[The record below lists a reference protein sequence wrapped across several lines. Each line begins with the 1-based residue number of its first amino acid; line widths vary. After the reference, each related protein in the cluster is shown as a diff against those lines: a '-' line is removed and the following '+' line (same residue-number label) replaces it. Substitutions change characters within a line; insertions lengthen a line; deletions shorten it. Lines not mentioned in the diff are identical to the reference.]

1 MSHPPQL
8 GARSGFLARL
18 ALAATVSLLTLVV
31 GLLVLRRLAPRLV
44 GVPVEVKLVQSSE
57 AVPPF
62 YEHVFEGAGTDE
74 TLADPVTATRE
85 AGLQRA
91 RPGLGPTDVLGF
103 RNASVPNA
111 PDVVVIGDSQTY
123 GVGVE
128 MAAAWPQ
135 QLGAAGAATV
145 YNMSS
150 PGWGP
155 TQYVEIARLARR
167 FRPKVVLVAYYTGND
182 PADAFLQAYN
192 NPRFARLK
200 VSDRLQASDAPRLH
214 WTPPQSD
221 HWPVAFRDGVRTI
234 LTPAYRDQANDRAQP
249 GVREGYD
256 IIARSATVIA
266 ASLEGS
272 SARAVFTIIPTKEL
286 AYLPKLRAEKLQA
299 PGSYDKLVEDES
311 ANIAELQGRLRG
323 MRKGQ
328 YLDLVAPLQQAASG
342 GAQLYPADTD
352 GHPAA
357 AGHAA
362 IAKILA
368 AGLQALPRR

>member
-1 MSHPPQL
+1 MDLSPKLAAH
-8 GARSGFLARL
+8 RGFLARL
-18 ALAATVSLLTLVV
+18 ALAGTVSLLTLLG
-31 GLLVLRRLAPRLV
+31 GLVALRRLAPRLV
-44 GVPVEVKLVQSSE
+44 GAPVEVKLVQSSE

-62 YEHVFEGAGTDE
+62 YEHVFEGAGSDE

-85 AGLQRA
+85 AGLQRT

-103 RNASVPNA
+103 RNAFVPNS

-135 QLGAAGAATV
+135 QLGAAGAGTV
-145 YNMSS
+145 YNMAS

-155 TQYVEIARLARR
+155 TQYVEMARLARR

-200 VSDRLQASDAPRLH
+200 VSDRLQASDAPKVH
-214 WTPPQSD
+214 WPPPQSD

-234 LTPAYRDQANDRAQP
+234 LTPAYRDSANDRAQA

-272 SARAVFTIIPTKEL
+272 NARAVFTIIPTKEL
-286 AYLPKLRAEKLQA
+286 AYFPKLRAERLRA
-299 PGSYDKLVEDES
+299 PPSYDKLIEDES
-311 ANIAELQGRLRG
+311 ANVAELRERLRG

-342 GAQLYPADTD
+342 GAQLYPTDTD

-362 IAKILA
+362 IARILA
-368 AGLQALPRR
+368 AQLGGLPPR